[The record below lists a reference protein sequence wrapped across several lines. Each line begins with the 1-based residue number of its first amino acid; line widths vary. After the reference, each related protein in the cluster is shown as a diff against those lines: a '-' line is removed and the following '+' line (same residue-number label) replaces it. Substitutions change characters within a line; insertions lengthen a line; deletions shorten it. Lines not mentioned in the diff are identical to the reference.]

1 MFYHAKY
8 IKDVVAAF
16 GYSTSSIFDIA
27 GKYHVIAL
35 FNYNNFIEKAVSASF
50 IYRHGIV
57 WITAYAYVLLYILIN
72 NLAVKKKIEIIQIIY
87 LGIYAF
93 DQMLSGGRTALFR
106 MITAILIITVICF
119 GLNKRRN
126 FTKLLFKIVGIIF
139 GIILLLIGI
148 NMLLNRTGENSTL
161 NLILESIYVYIGAPI
176 QNLDTYLQ
184 GTRHTPELWGSQVFR
199 NIYTYLGGKYGI
211 SQYLYQLD
219 LPFLK
224 HNGLN
229 TGNVYTTFYQFYY
242 DFGYDGIVPLM
253 AIIALYFSCAYRKIY
268 NNKPFTIIIYA
279 YLFRHELDNIE
290 LIVGDITFPININKK
305 VDWIFHCAAVTT
317 SKLMIEKPVETLSTA
332 IEGTKNILELA
343 CKNECKSMVYIS
355 SMEMYGTFN
364 NSDTEITEDKIGY
377 INPLKVRSNYPESKR
392 LCENMCV
399 AYMREYGVKVKI
411 ARLAQT
417 FGAGILPG
425 ENRVFAQFAKSV
437 ISGRD
442 IVLHTRGLSEGNYCY
457 TRDCVLGLFIIL
469 LYGENGEAYN
479 VANPKSHTTIAE
491 MAHMVADKISNG
503 KIKVIYDIPKDNVFG
518 YAEDTKMKLNSD
530 KLQAL
535 GWTPEI
541 GLEDAYKRMIEQMK
555 IEEI

>member
-1 MFYHAKY
+1 MRKGPLEDDLQYIAKY
-8 IKDVVAAF
+8 PLQYEQLKETTVLVTGATGLIGA
-16 GYSTSSIFDIA
+16 SIVRALIA
-27 GKYHVIAL
+27 VEGIHIIAL
-35 FNYNNFIEKAVSASF
+35 VRNIEKANK
-50 IYRHGIV
+50 
-57 WITAYAYVLLYILIN
+57 LY
-72 NLAVKKKIEIIQIIY
+72 
-87 LGIYAF
+87 
-93 DQMLSGGRTALFR
+93 S
-106 MITAILIITVICF
+106 
-119 GLNKRRN
+119 
-126 FTKLLFKIVGIIF
+126 
-139 GIILLLIGI
+139 
-148 NMLLNRTGENSTL
+148 
-161 NLILESIYVYIGAPI
+161 
-176 QNLDTYLQ
+176 
-184 GTRHTPELWGSQVFR
+184 
-199 NIYTYLGGKYGI
+199 
-211 SQYLYQLD
+211 
-219 LPFLK
+219 
-224 HNGLN
+224 
-229 TGNVYTTFYQFYY
+229 
-242 DFGYDGIVPLM
+242 
-253 AIIALYFSCAYRKIY
+253 
-268 NNKPFTIIIYA
+268 
-279 YLFRHELDNIE
+279 RHELGNIE
-290 LIVGDITFPININKK
+290 LIVGDITFPINVNKK

-343 CKNECKSMVYIS
+343 RKNECKSMVYIS

-469 LYGENGEAYN
+469 LCGENGEAYN

-555 IEEI
+555 IEGI